1 MLTNNPLRF
10 RQFFATVSVPCPY
23 LPMRTEQKLVI
34 ELRAADTAR
43 LHTELAR
50 AGFRRSHHL
59 AYRPAC
65 RACNACVPVRI
76 DTQRFQPTRSLRRTW
91 RNFQH
96 LTASFHPPAADD
108 EHFAL
113 FRRYVNTRHRESEMA
128 LMEQE
133 DFASML
139 QESPVETQVMSL
151 RDEDGTLIAAC
162 LCDRLND
169 GISAVY
175 SYFDPQAKGS
185 LGSHIIMRLVHAMA
199 AAGKPNVYLGYWIH
213 GSETMAYK
221 SRFPG
226 VEGLIGGAW
235 RPLKPDSS
243 DAS

>member
-1 MLTNNPLRF
+1 MLTNNPLRL

-34 ELRAADTAR
+34 ELRAVNVAD
-43 LHTELAR
+43 LHTELSR
-50 AGFRRSHHL
+50 GGFRRSHHL

-65 RACNACVPVRI
+65 RGCNACVPVRI
-76 DTQRFQPTRSLRRTW
+76 NTRAFVPTRSLKRIW

-96 LTASFHPPAADD
+96 LNATFHRPADE

-113 FRRYVNTRHRESEMA
+113 FRRYVRARHNESEMA
-128 LMEQE
+128 RMEQSE
-133 DFASML
+133 FAAML
-139 QESPVETQVMSL
+139 HDSPVDTMVLSL
-151 RDEDGTLIAAC
+151 RDDDGRLVAAC

-175 SYFDPQAKGS
+175 SYFDPDVKGS
-185 LGSHIIMRLVHAMA
+185 VGSHIIMRLVQAMA
-199 AAGKPNVYLGYWIH
+199 AISKPHVYLGYWID

-226 VEGLIGGAW
+226 VEALTEGHW
-235 RPLKPDSS
+235 SPLKVP
-243 DAS
+243 ANQNAG